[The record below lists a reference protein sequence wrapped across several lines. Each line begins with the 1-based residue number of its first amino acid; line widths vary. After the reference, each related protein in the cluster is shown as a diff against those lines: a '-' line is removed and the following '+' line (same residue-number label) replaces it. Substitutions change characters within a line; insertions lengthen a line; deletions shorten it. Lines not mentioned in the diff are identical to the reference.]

1 MTPTANFIAASLE
14 DVSRLDALASLR
26 HLTSL
31 CRNSIVFSTSF
42 GKEDQV
48 ITDMIYRMGGGI
60 RIFTLDTG
68 RLFAETY
75 SVWTTTMERYGMP
88 ISVQVPDQEAL
99 EPFISLNGPNAF
111 YSSPALR
118 KECCRIRKVEPLK
131 KALAGAQIWV
141 TGIRAAQSPNRQ
153 SMQRWEWD
161 EANDIYKYHPLLD
174 WTDEQLDEYVRLHE
188 VPCNVLHE
196 RGFPSIG
203 CAPCTRAVRPGE
215 DPRAG
220 RWWWESNDQ
229 KECGLHQ
236 HGSPGQ

>member
-1 MTPTANFIAASLE
+1 MSIASENIRIALETA
-14 DVSRLDALASLR
+14 SRLDPSEALAHLKTIAPQSL
-26 HLTSL
+26 
-31 CRNSIVFSTSF
+31 IFSTSF

-48 ITDMIYRMGGGI
+48 LTDIIHRLGGGI

-75 SVWTTTMERYGMP
+75 SVWTTTLERYGMP
-88 ISVQVPDQEAL
+88 INVQVPDQAEL
-99 EPFISLNGPNAF
+99 EPYIALHGPNAF
-111 YSSPALR
+111 YASPDLR

-131 KALAGAQIWV
+131 RALQGAKIWI
-141 TGIRAAQSPNRQ
+141 TGIRSAQSPNRQ

-161 EANDIYKYHPLLD
+161 EVNEIFKFHPLLD
-174 WTDEQLDEYVRLHE
+174 WTDQQLEEYVRLHE

-220 RWWWESNDQ
+220 RWWWESNDK

-236 HGSPGQ
+236 H

>member
-1 MTPTANFIAASLE
+1 MTSPTNLIAASME
-14 DVSRLDALASLR
+14 DASRLDAIASLR
-26 HLTSL
+26 HLTAL
-31 CRNSIVFSTSF
+31 GRNTIVFSTSF

-48 ITDMIYRMGGGI
+48 ITDMIHQMGGGI

-75 SVWTTTMERYGMP
+75 SVWATTMERYGIP
-88 ISVQVPDQEAL
+88 ITVQVPDQQAL
-99 EPFISLNGPNAF
+99 EPFISLYGPNAF
-111 YSSPALR
+111 YTSAALR

-131 KALAGAQIWV
+131 RALEGVQIWI
-141 TGIRAAQSPNRQ
+141 TGIRSAQSPNRQ

-161 EANDIYKYHPLLD
+161 EANEIFKFHPLLD

-220 RWWWESNDQ
+220 RWWWESNDK

-236 HGSPGQ
+236 HGSAGH